1 LKELAS
7 YSTTLSS
14 LTGGRA
20 SFSMKFSNYE
30 LVPTDLQQQL
40 MKEFEAQQKEED

>member
-1 LKELAS
+1 
-7 YSTTLSS
+7 
-14 LTGGRA
+14 
-20 SFSMKFSNYE
+20 MKFSNYE